1 MILQVGMLLDHG
13 STIGAKKLLLTSL
26 FVELKG
32 LHLFDNLSEQ
42 VAVDTRNSFL
52 SKAVF
57 KVASQIELENLKI
70 K

>member
-1 MILQVGMLLDHG
+1 MLLDHG

-57 KVASQIELENLKI
+57 KVAS
-70 K
+70 